1 MMNGR
6 LGKDQ
11 MGNLT
16 CRNASV
22 VDYCLSNVNV
32 LERLVDL
39 EILEFPTL
47 FSDVHTPFTLTLKK
61 EHSPGEDA
69 DAGVIPN
76 ESSTEKVKKWEQE
89 KSSIFQNNIDIDKL
103 NFIISKLENVDQQN
117 VNQNYINTLVTNIGQ
132 VLLDSAKQT
141 FGVKLVNTN
150 YSKKKKITKG
160 DKPWFNIRAPDN
172 FQDQRVIT
180 PYF

>member
-1 MMNGR
+1 MMNGH

-76 ESSTEKVKKWEQE
+76 ESSTEKVKKWKQK
-89 KSSIFQNNIDIDKL
+89 KSNIFQNNIDIDKL
-103 NFIISKLENVDQQN
+103 NFIISKLENVDS
-117 VNQNYINTLVTNIGQ
+117 TERE
-132 VLLDSAKQT
+132 S
-141 FGVKLVNTN
+141 KL
-150 YSKKKKITKG
+150 Y
-160 DKPWFNIRAPDN
+160 
-172 FQDQRVIT
+172 
-180 PYF
+180 